1 MVFTI
6 PKKYLQELFF
16 LELECY
22 LQNKL
27 AKPCADGNIVYQ
39 FGYKEQRNTMV
50 VSARIVNPD
59 PVSGFITVV
68 LDGERH
74 SINAGNGMFSKALEA
89 YKVNDWDAFIG
100 CVNPTIRLK
109 SLYASYE
116 GIEVKDG
123 NLYVFEEPVHS
134 TLATRVLS
142 FLEAGLD
149 CVHLFKFILKLNL
162 NPSKRAVD
170 ELYTFLEHR
179 ALPIT
184 DNGNFLAYKAVREDY
199 TDKYTGKFLNTI
211 DAVLEMP
218 RNKVDDDKNVGC
230 SYGFHA
236 GTVEYAKDFMGRE
249 GHLMIVEINPA
260 DVVSIPTDCQFQKLR
275 TSKYKVV
282 GEYEIDLTDPLY
294 ASRFETDQDD
304 DVDLW
309 DDDSDNEVC
318 SDCLEESYGNC
329 DDCDCCEGCC
339 NCSEDEDEEED
350 VVENLSWITPKT
362 EVQLT
367 LSLDNKMQSLDWS
380 QVKVEIYTL
389 LNHLFKSRRPALAM
403 AIRRDNK
410 EFGFTEIPFGSLCN
424 YTTQADAKNIYN
436 ELNP

>member
-1 MVFTI
+1 
-6 PKKYLQELFF
+6 
-16 LELECY
+16 
-22 LQNKL
+22 
-27 AKPCADGNIVYQ
+27 
-39 FGYKEQRNTMV
+39 MV
-50 VSARIVNPD
+50 VSARIINPD
-59 PVSGFITVV
+59 PLSGFITVV

-74 SINAGNGMFSKALEA
+74 SINAGNGLFSKALEA
-89 YKVNDWDAFIG
+89 YKVNDWDVFIG
-100 CVNPTIRLK
+100 CVNPEIRLK

-123 NLYVFEEPVHS
+123 NLYVFGDPVHS
-134 TLATRVLS
+134 TLASRVLS

-211 DAVLEMP
+211 DSVLEMP

-236 GTVEYAKDFMGRE
+236 GTVEYAKEFMGRE

-294 ASRFETDQDD
+294 ASRFETDQDG

-309 DDDSDNEVC
+309 DDDSDDEVC

-329 DDCDCCEGCC
+329 DNCDCCEGCC
-339 NCSEDEDEEED
+339 NCSEDDDSDDDSDEDDD
-350 VVENLSWITPKT
+350 VKDLSWITPKA
-362 EVQLT
+362 EIQLT
-367 LSLDNKMQSLDWS
+367 LNLDKKMQSLNWS
-380 QVKVEIYTL
+380 QIKVDIYTL

-424 YTTQADAKNIYN
+424 YTTKDDAHNIFN